1 MCYKLVDKKPY
12 WQTTPLQGYLMKAEE
27 TTTRVVKNE
36 YIFLDHEK
44 FRNRLQIDQ
53 NLFSRLMNHG
63 NLTDVVQTAKKKSDD
78 EDKLTLNEIFSVMN
92 GLGQLSFGVMVAVQ
106 TTGWT
111 PGSLKLLS
119 TEGLDIAAVIN
130 DVERLSNSSPVK
142 TDSLLGLLAWELL
155 ELLIYPCLKIAY
167 ADGEFCED
175 ERELIITLL
184 SEDWGY
190 HRPFVEKL
198 IFETEPHLGKFSY
211 TDFSANIKEICK
223 IFPEINCEA
232 SKEELLAMVN
242 KVILADGFVHPNE
255 QIELDNLKDYLASDE
270 KKRRNS
276 PFNINSLW
284 GYIFKDDHRDEHLKV
299 TDVLKQ
305 IPLFDHLTKREL
317 KTISTLVHSRTYQTG
332 EYVFQKDQ
340 PGAAMFIIKRG
351 SLNIVLPESDG
362 KEIHLATLKSGTFVG
377 ELALLDNTPRSASAK
392 ASEPTEA
399 LAFFRSELNKLLTT
413 YPAIGSKIMRKLALI
428 IGQRLKATNEQLY
441 KK

>member
-1 MCYKLVDKKPY
+1 
-12 WQTTPLQGYLMKAEE
+12 MKAEE
-27 TTTRVVKNE
+27 TTIRIVKNE

-44 FRNRLQIDQ
+44 FRKRLQIDQ
-53 NLFSRLMNHG
+53 SIFSKLINHSNLA
-63 NLTDVVQTAKKKSDD
+63 DVVQTKKKKSKD

-92 GLGQLSFGVMVAVQ
+92 GLGQLAFAVMVAVQ

-119 TEGLDIAAVIN
+119 TEGLDMEVIIN
-130 DVERLSNSSPVK
+130 DVERLSISSPVK
-142 TDSLLGLLAWELL
+142 TDSLLGLMAWELL

-175 ERELIITLL
+175 ERELIIALL
-184 SEDWGY
+184 SEEWGY
-190 HRPFVEKL
+190 HRPFVENL
-198 IFETEPHLGKFSY
+198 IFETEPHLGKFNY

-232 SKEELLAMVN
+232 SKEELLGMVK

-255 QIELDNLKDYLASDE
+255 QTELDNLTEYLASDE
-270 KKRRNS
+270 HKRKPN
-276 PFNINSLW
+276 PFKINTLW
-284 GYIFKDDHRDEHLKV
+284 GYIFKDDQRNKGLKV

-305 IPLFDHLTKREL
+305 VPLFDHLTKREL

-332 EYVFQKDQ
+332 EYIFKKDD

-351 SLNIVLPESDG
+351 TLSIVLPLADG
-362 KEIHLATLKSGTFVG
+362 KEIHLATLKAGTFVG
-377 ELALLDNTPRSASAK
+377 ELALLDNSPRSASAK

>member
-1 MCYKLVDKKPY
+1 MTAED
-12 WQTTPLQGYLMKAEE
+12 TTAP
-27 TTTRVVKNE
+27 TVKNE
-36 YIFLDHEK
+36 FIFLDQEK
-44 FRNRLQIDQ
+44 FRNRLQIGQ
-53 NLFSRLMNHG
+53 SLVSKLMNHSS
-63 NLTDVVQTAKKKSDD
+63 LADIVQTTKQKTDD

-92 GLGQLSFGVMVAVQ
+92 GLGQLSFALMVAVQ

-119 TEGLDIAAVIN
+119 SEGLDISAIIN
-130 DVERLSNSSPVK
+130 DVKRLSNTSHVK
-142 TDSLLGLLAWELL
+142 TDSLLGLMAWELL
-155 ELLIYPCLKIAY
+155 ELLLYPCLKIAY

-184 SEDWGY
+184 SEEWGY

-198 IFETEPHLGKFSY
+198 IFETEPHLGKFNY

-223 IFPEINCEA
+223 IFPEINYEA
-232 SKEELLAMVN
+232 SKEELLEMVN

-255 QIELDNLKDYLASDE
+255 QIELDNLNDYLASDE
-270 KKRRNS
+270 KKRRS
-276 PFNINSLW
+276 GPFNINSFW
-284 GYIFKDDHRDEHLKV
+284 GYIFKDNHQDENLKV
-299 TDVLKQ
+299 TDILKQ

-332 EYVFQKDQ
+332 EYIFEKDQ

-351 SLNIVLPESDG
+351 TLNIVLPDSDG

-377 ELALLDNTPRSASAK
+377 ELALLDNSPRSASAK